1 MNLGLD
7 GRVALVSGASRGI
20 GLAIAQTLSAEGCR
34 VALAAR
40 GESGLEA
47 ARRSIA
53 GPTSIHAGDFS
64 QPDAAARIVAEVTR
78 QWGSIDVLVCNVGS
92 GTSLPPGEETAQEW
106 RRVFDLNLFATT
118 NTIEAARPVMAL
130 RPFDKLR
137 VAPSDVEGRQGS
149 GQAGGRGDRAIVCI
163 SSIAGLA
170 ALGAPV
176 TYSAAKAALNSVVH
190 GLARPFAR
198 DGIRVNAVAP
208 GNIFFEGGS
217 WARRLEEHRPGVEA
231 MLEREVAMRRFGRPE
246 EVAAAVAFLASP
258 QAAFITGAVLVVDGG
273 QLRA

>member
-7 GRVALVSGASRGI
+7 GRAALVAGASRGI
-20 GLAIAQTLSAEGCR
+20 GLAIAHALSAEGCR

-40 GESGLEA
+40 GEVGLEE
-47 ARRSIA
+47 ARRSID
-53 GPTSIHAGDFS
+53 GPTSIHAGDLS
-64 QPDAAARIVAEVTR
+64 QPDEAARVVAEAAHH
-78 QWGSIDVLVCNVGS
+78 WGAIDVLICNVGS
-92 GTSLPPGEETAQEW
+92 GTSLPPGAETAAEW

-118 NTIEAARPVMAL
+118 NTIEAARPLMA
-130 RPFDKLR
+130 RP
-137 VAPSDVEGRQGS
+137 QG
-149 GQAGGRGDRAIVCI
+149 GGDRAIVCI

-176 TYSAAKAALNSVVH
+176 TYSAAKSAVNAMVR

-217 WARRLEEHRPGVEA
+217 WARRLEEHRAGVDA
-231 MLEREVAMRRFGRPE
+231 MLDREVAMRRFGRPE